1 MSRSC
6 RRAYEKA
13 IRKVLKQAPQEA
25 DNHVIFVGHGDDTE
39 AAGEEFQQFLRAGKA
54 GLLAQKKTQTRE
66 ILELFFCFLEYDKCP
81 IPLEDRVKKHM
92 APSDDA
98 ELREGENPVP
108 DDDGPESEIAD
119 NDQIAVGSEQN
130 VPQAPDNP
138 STEAASRPPRQLHNY
153 CLTKSAFLRYIQQ
166 NESAKKS
173 LRAFLKYRLPHYS
186 PAAVATSTSNPEGA
200 TLHASQNSALT
211 SRNSTAG
218 TSSSEE
224 RGNFVILST
233 PDASAP
239 EDAVFDLLNAS
250 VHSLSYADA
259 AELLLWLESHPP
271 EDIARVFSWTSP
283 GNTGKIRVQTLVSV
297 TRFLLGLNATEA
309 PPAEMLSDFRSLKAA
324 IQTRR
329 HFNEKQASLFA
340 RRAERA
346 QLGSR
351 SRGKAGWQGFS
362 WILEITSWGADYM
375 KNLRRQAFQEALDN
389 RWVPRPEELDQ
400 KPDKAEMD
408 GRFNEFNR
416 DKRGLEQKV
425 ADLADSKRG
434 LEQKVA
440 DLADSKRE
448 LEQKVADLADSKRE
462 LEQKVADL
470 ADSKREL
477 EQKVADLADSKREL
491 EQKFEGQKKEMA
503 ELQLWRQQIMP
514 ALNSFPGIQS
524 AGLQK

>member
-6 RRAYEKA
+6 RRAYEEA
-13 IRKVLKQAPQEA
+13 IRKVLKQAPQEP

-54 GLLAQKKTQTRE
+54 GLLAQKKTQTRD

-108 DDDGPESEIAD
+108 DDDGTESEIAD

-166 NESAKKS
+166 NKSAKKS
-173 LRAFLKYRLPHYS
+173 L
-186 PAAVATSTSNPEGA
+186 STSNPEGA

-271 EDIARVFSWTSP
+271 EDIARAFSWTSP
-283 GNTGKIRVQTLVSV
+283 GNPGKIRVQTLVSV

-329 HFNEKQASLFA
+329 HFNEKQASLLA

-351 SRGKAGWQGFS
+351 SRGKAGWQGSS

-416 DKRGLEQKV
+416 ELEEKNKV
-425 ADLADSKRG
+425 VERKW
-434 LEQKVA
+434 
-440 DLADSKRE
+440 ADSKRE
-448 LEQKVADLADSKRE
+448 LEQKVADLADNKRE

-470 ADSKREL
+470 T
-477 EQKVADLADSKREL
+477 DSKREL